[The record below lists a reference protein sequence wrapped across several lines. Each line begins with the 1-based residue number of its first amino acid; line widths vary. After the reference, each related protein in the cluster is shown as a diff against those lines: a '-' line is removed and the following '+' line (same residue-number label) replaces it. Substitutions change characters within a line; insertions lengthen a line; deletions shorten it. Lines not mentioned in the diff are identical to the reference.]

1 MNWFK
6 QLFSRGRLYNDLSD
20 EIQEHLDEKI
30 EELVASGISR
40 EEAAH
45 AARREFGNVTL
56 IENDS
61 REIWRW
67 PALENFL
74 ADLHY
79 ALRTLRKSPGFVTVV
94 VFSLAV
100 GIGATTAIF
109 SVVYGILL
117 DPYPY
122 KDANRIVHVELHDRN
137 GRFSQLLVNDTQFE
151 DIRGASSVEDV
162 FFQDGGQ
169 EMNLTGEKSPVALYV
184 GFYSLNVFSYLG
196 VQPLLGREFT
206 PADAPG
212 GNPAPVAVLS
222 YRLWQEHYGG
232 SREEI
237 GKTIELDRT
246 PYTVIGVMPPRFTWG
261 DSDVYLPEAPK
272 ADPYYYWMAFPR
284 LKLGTDYPEAEAELQ
299 VLVDRFAK
307 EDQKNYPQGTRVKIV
322 TLKDEVLGRFAG
334 TIVFLF
340 GAVAVLLIIGCAN
353 VSILFLARGTTRQ
366 HEFAVR
372 TSMGAGRGRL
382 VRQLLTESV
391 LLSVTGAAL
400 GVLAAYWGLN
410 AIRSMLPYDSFPHE
424 AAVRLNGTVLV
435 FSAAIAV
442 ITGILFGISPAVQ
455 LSRPQPGSLLQSSS
469 AKVTGRAQTRK
480 MHRLPIAGQVALTLL
495 LLAGA
500 GGATKAF
507 LARLHASL
515 GFDPDHVFFMFVELP
530 KGTAAT
536 REERIQEVINEH
548 EMVREAMAQT
558 PGVAE
563 AAVSSWRPGWGR
575 DFGTKIEIQSKPTL
589 TESEAVLSPIS
600 PQSFSVLGM
609 PLFRGRV
616 FDSAEV
622 RRQAHL
628 AMVNQAFVEQYL
640 GDLDPIGQR
649 LRIPSLKLENPYLLS
664 PKAPDDWLEVVGV
677 VGDAINDALDRPVK
691 PAIFLPYSL
700 EPGPGE
706 LYYVRASGDTQMA
719 IRSVKARLREV
730 NPEIVMIREHT
741 LQWALDTEG
750 WGRERLI
757 AAIFALYAGIALVL
771 AATGLYSVVSF
782 AVTQRT
788 QELGIRMALGAGR
801 GSVVQLVLSSTGA
814 MLGVGIAAG
823 LIISAILG
831 PLVSAWGGGSLS
843 QPLTLLGAAL
853 VLVLVAALA
862 CVLPAWR
869 AASIDPMQ
877 ALRVE

>member
-1 MNWFK
+1 M
-6 QLFSRGRLYNDLSD
+6 SDLL
-20 EIQEHLDEKI
+20 Q
-30 EELVASGISR
+30 
-40 EEAAH
+40 
-45 AARREFGNVTL
+45 
-56 IENDS
+56 
-61 REIWRW
+61 
-67 PALENFL
+67 
-74 ADLHY
+74 DLRY
-79 ALRTLRKSPGFVTVV
+79 AVRQFRKSPGFAVSAVL
-94 VFSLAV
+94 SLML

-122 KDANRIVHVELHDRN
+122 KGANRIVHVELHDRN
-137 GRFSQLLVNDTQFE
+137 GRFSQLLVNGTQFE
-151 DIRGASSVEDV
+151 DIRRASSVEDV
-162 FFQDGGQ
+162 FFKDGGQ
-169 EMNLTGEKSPVALYV
+169 EKNLTGEKTPVALNV
-184 GFYSLNVFSYLG
+184 GFYSLNVFNYLG
-196 VQPLLGREFT
+196 VRPLLGRVFT
-206 PADAPG
+206 SADAPG

-222 YRLWQEHYGG
+222 YRFWQEHYGG
-232 SREEI
+232 NHEVI
-237 GKTIELDRT
+237 GKTIELDHA

-261 DSDVYLPEAPK
+261 DSDVYLPEAPT
-272 ADPYYYWMAFPR
+272 ADPYYYWMAFPK
-284 LKLGTDYPEAEAELQ
+284 LKPGTEYPAAEAELQ

-307 EDQKNYPQGTRVKIV
+307 EDPKNYSQDSRVKIV
-322 TLKDEVLGRFAG
+322 TLDDEVLGRFAG

-353 VSILFLARGTTRQ
+353 VSILLLARGTARQ

-410 AIRSMLPYDSFPHE
+410 AMRSMLPYDSFPHE

-435 FSAAIAV
+435 FSAVIAV
-442 ITGILFGISPAVQ
+442 MTGILFGISPAVQ
-455 LSRPQPGSLLQSSS
+455 ISRPQAGSLLLASS
-469 AKVTGRAQTRK
+469 ARVTGRAHTRK

-500 GGATKAF
+500 GSATKAF
-507 LARLHASL
+507 LARRHAPL
-515 GFDPDHVFFMFVELP
+515 GFEPDHVFYMFVVLP
-530 KGTAAT
+530 TETAAT
-536 REERIQEVINEH
+536 REERIKEEIEQH
-548 EMVREAMAQT
+548 EAVRQAIAQT

-563 AAVSSWRPGWGR
+563 AGQASWRPGWGR
-575 DFGTKIEIQSKPTL
+575 NFDTKIEIQSKPTL
-589 TESEAVLSPIS
+589 TDSQAMLALIS
-600 PQSFSVLGM
+600 PQSLAVLRM
-609 PLFRGRV
+609 PLLRGRV

-622 RRQAHL
+622 RRKAHL
-628 AMVNQAFVEQYL
+628 AMVNQAFVKQYL
-640 GDLDPIGQR
+640 GDLDPIGQSVRSPR
-649 LRIPSLKLENPYLLS
+649 LKSDNPYLLS

-677 VGDAINDALDRPVK
+677 VGDAVNDALERPAK
-691 PAIFLPYSL
+691 PAVFVPYSL
-700 EPGPGE
+700 YPGPGAV
-706 LYYVRASGDTQMA
+706 YYVRANSDPQEA

-741 LQWALDTEG
+741 LHWALDTEG

-757 AAIFALYAGIALVL
+757 AAIFAVYAGIALVL

-788 QELGIRMALGAGR
+788 QELGIRVALGAGR
-801 GSVVQLVLSSTGA
+801 GSVVQLVLSSTAA
-814 MLGVGIAAG
+814 MVGVGIAAG

-843 QPLTLLGAAL
+843 QPLTLLGATLILAL
-853 VLVLVAALA
+853 VASFA
-862 CVLPAWR
+862 CVRPAWR

-877 ALRVE
+877 VLRAE